1 MDLSTTYLGMNLRS
15 PLVVAA
21 NPLSGTLDGI
31 KQMEDAGAAAIV
43 LFSLFEEQVRARQK
57 AEQFHKE
64 HPKATL
70 AQVETLF
77 PTPEHYQGLDEYLL
91 FIQKA
96 KQAVNIPIIAS
107 LNCMSFGTW
116 TDFAATI
123 ENAGADALELNVYFI
138 PTDADMT
145 SEHVEGLYARIV
157 KAVRGAMKI
166 PIAIKLTPFFTNLT
180 RLARELDQA
189 GANGIVLFN
198 RFYQPDL
205 DPKTLS
211 VKPSLNLSTEQD
223 SRLALHWIAILH
235 QHIKADLAATGGIH
249 AVEDVVKMLMAGAKV
264 AMMASVLL
272 RNGIDIL
279 KILEQELSIWLDQN
293 SYDSVATLQGAAAT
307 LHSQNPTSF
316 ERSQYLQTITSYK
329 PIA

>member
-1 MDLSTTYLGMNLRS
+1 MDLSTTYLGMTLRS

-57 AEQFHKE
+57 ADQFHKE
-64 HPKATL
+64 HPTASTSQL
-70 AQVETLF
+70 ETLF

-96 KQAVNIPIIAS
+96 KHAINIPIIAS
-107 LNCMSFGTW
+107 LNCMSSGTW
-116 TDFAATI
+116 TEFAVNI
-123 ENAGADALELNVYFI
+123 EMAGADAIELNVYFI

-145 SEHVEGLYARIV
+145 SEQIESLYARIV
-157 KAVRGAMKI
+157 KAVRSAVKI
-166 PIAIKLTPFFTNLT
+166 PVAIKLTPFFTNLS
-180 RLARELDQA
+180 RLARELDEA

-223 SRLALHWIAILH
+223 SRLALHWIAILY
-235 QHIKADLAATGGIH
+235 QHVKADLAATGGIQS
-249 AVEDVVKMLMAGAKV
+249 AEDVVKMLMAGAKV
-264 AMMASVLL
+264 TMMASTLL
-272 RNGIDIL
+272 RNGIDML
-279 KILEQELSIWLDQN
+279 KILEQELSVWLDEN
-293 SYDSVATLQGAAAT
+293 SYDSVAALQAIAAT
-307 LHSQNPTSF
+307 LHSQNPTFF
-316 ERSQYLQTITSYK
+316 ERSQYMHTITSYK